1 MPATLAP
8 TTDTCQ
14 ASHELL
20 LNRALSH
27 SLTVCVFPTTGML
40 KMTINKFQSYDIHLE
55 LAVEGDVSRKA
66 QGNLFLKGSISH
78 KHPQDTCKC
87 ISKSLVFT
95 HSSAHVKPRKNVYN
109 THTHTRLYGSLLCL
123 MLPVYMHLEP
133 NFRFMQFGAPPSMA
147 PTDIAPPSQ
156 DAPVQVQQSS
166 Q

>member
-66 QGNLFLKGSISH
+66 QGNLFLK
-78 KHPQDTCKC
+78 
-87 ISKSLVFT
+87 
-95 HSSAHVKPRKNVYN
+95 
-109 THTHTRLYGSLLCL
+109 
-123 MLPVYMHLEP
+123 EP

>member
-1 MPATLAP
+1 MAFSFQVTTPTDVHGITSWFDSTFDGSQEQVHLSTSPFTP
-8 TTDTCQ
+8 TTHWYQVRCLVKKPIFVYPG
-14 ASHELL
+14 E
-20 LNRALSH
+20 N
-27 SLTVCVFPTTGML
+27 VTGML

-66 QGNLFLKGSISH
+66 QGNLFLK
-78 KHPQDTCKC
+78 
-87 ISKSLVFT
+87 
-95 HSSAHVKPRKNVYN
+95 
-109 THTHTRLYGSLLCL
+109 
-123 MLPVYMHLEP
+123 EP